1 MTDLPPVL
9 LAWLLEVL
17 QHVPDLLGVGLRW
30 ADPWTGSDGLT
41 WGRTITLRPG
51 YQARLQAL
59 DPAAIEL
66 LAHELI
72 HVEQYAPWGRWWLV
86 GYLLHHRAWEA
97 AARQRARELRAMWER
112 R

>member
-9 LAWLLEVL
+9 LA
-17 QHVPDLLGVGLRW
+17 
-30 ADPWTGSDGLT
+30 
-41 WGRTITLRPG
+41 
-51 YQARLQAL
+51 
-59 DPAAIEL
+59 
-66 LAHELI
+66 
-72 HVEQYAPWGRWWLV
+72 WWLV